1 MKHEHQ
7 APVGDLAKR
16 LRFLDEY
23 KRIDNEATDD
33 LADAVNDDRE
43 GNLTEPEEISPSS
56 QFFLTK

>member
-7 APVGDLAKR
+7 APVGYLEER

-23 KRIDNEATDD
+23 KRNDNKAED
-33 LADAVNDDRE
+33 LADAVNDDRD
-43 GNLTEPEEISPSS
+43 GNQAEQEEASPSS

>member
-7 APVGDLAKR
+7 APVGDLEKR

-23 KRIDNEATDD
+23 KRIDNEAED

-43 GNLTEPEEISPSS
+43 GNQAEPEETSPSS

>member
-7 APVGDLAKR
+7 ASIGDLEKR

-23 KRIDNEATDD
+23 KRIGNKEDD
-33 LADAVNDDRE
+33 LADAINDDRDGDE
-43 GNLTEPEEISPSS
+43 AEQMDISPSS